1 MIPISVTLRGVAPK
15 PIGKLMH
22 VRFADPD
29 AEWLS
34 ADAAR
39 RGVSVAELLRR
50 MVTAQRLAATGGDV
64 EPINRQIRPSEQ
76 AIRMAMAGET
86 SSRAACRG
94 FIARSGNTLMCAR
107 CGGRQ
112 RDH

>member
-1 MIPISVTLRGVAPK
+1 VAPK
-15 PIGKLMH
+15 LIGKLMH
-22 VRFADPD
+22 VRFGDVD

-34 ADAAR
+34 ADAER

-50 MVTAQRLAATGGDV
+50 MVTAQRLAATGGNV

-76 AIRMAMAGET
+76 AVRMAMTGET

-94 FIARSGNTLMCAR
+94 FVARPGNALRCAR

-112 RDH
+112 REH